1 MLRRMSEAIQTLL
14 DERAVEK
21 LFHRYF
27 ERIDANDPVG
37 AAEYMTEDVAF
48 EIMIGERRSG
58 RDRFARGVGRVLNGY
73 SATSHHVTNLLVDL
87 DGDEGTAHMYVYA
100 YHRMTDTGEPWYLW
114 ARVRDR
120 VRREAEQWLISEHL
134 VHGMDAVPM
143 RHDIPRDWYTPHA
156 GRLDRS

>member
-1 MLRRMSEAIQTLL
+1 MSADLQRLL
-14 DERAVEK
+14 DERAVER

-27 ERIDANDPVG
+27 ERIDANDPEG
-37 AAEYMTEDVAF
+37 ASEYMTEDVEF

-87 DGDEGTAHMYVYA
+87 DGDEGTAAMYVYA
-100 YHRMTDTGEPWYLW
+100 YHRMANTGDPWYLW

-120 VRREAEQWLISEHL
+120 VRRVGDQWQISEHL

-156 GRLDRS
+156 GRLDRA